1 MKIILDHIALV
12 VNSVDQS
19 IQKLKKY
26 NFAIGE
32 INEFP
37 SEGTKEVY
45 IANQHEYGRLLLMEP
60 ISAGPYQKALQ
71 QRGAGLHHI
80 AINVESLEK
89 YLDLLSGSGWYL
101 HLHSFN
107 SLKYDTVWLARANTP
122 LLIEVHQLDQCSDE
136 KLADLMIEKV
146 VINSPISAH
155 LLNSLQI
162 NELSLSEKSEA
173 QLVIDGRTYN
183 LLELF
188 V

>member
-45 IANQHEYGRLLLMEP
+45 IANQHDYGKLLLMEP
-60 ISAGPYQKALQ
+60 ISAGPYRKALQ
-71 QRGAGLHHI
+71 QRGAGLHHV
-80 AINVESLEK
+80 AINVESIERYLEM
-89 YLDLLSGSGWYL
+89 LSGSGWYL
-101 HLHSFN
+101 HLHSFS

-122 LLIEVHQLDQCSDE
+122 LLIEVHQLDLCSVE
-136 KLADLMIEKV
+136 NSADLMVEKV
-146 VINSPISAH
+146 LLNVPVSAH

-162 NELSLSEKSEA
+162 KELSLSEKSET
-173 QLVIDGRTYN
+173 QLVIEGRTFN
-183 LLELF
+183 LPELF

>member
-1 MKIILDHIALV
+1 MKTILDHIALV

-19 IQKLKKY
+19 IQKLKQF
-26 NFAIGE
+26 NFAIGQ

-45 IANQHEYGRLLLMEP
+45 IANQHEYGKLLLMEP

-80 AINVESLEK
+80 AINVESIERYLEM
-89 YLDLLSGSGWYL
+89 LSGSGWYL

-107 SLKYDTVWLARANTP
+107 SLKYGTVWLARANTP
-122 LLIEVHQLDQCSDE
+122 LLIEVHQLDQSSVE
-136 KLADLMIEKV
+136 NSADLMIEKV
-146 VINSPISAH
+146 LLNLPANAH

-162 NELSLSEKSEA
+162 KELSLSEKSET
-173 QLVIDGRTYN
+173 QLVIDGRAYN

>member
-19 IQKLKKY
+19 IQKLKNY

-32 INEFP
+32 VNEYP

-45 IANQHEYGRLLLMEP
+45 IANQHEYGKLLLMEP

-80 AINVESLEK
+80 AINVESIEK
-89 YLDLLSGSGWYL
+89 YLELLSGSGWYL
-101 HLHSFN
+101 HLHSFS
-107 SLKYDTVWLARANTP
+107 SLKYGTAWLARANTP
-122 LLIEVHQLDQCSDE
+122 LLIEVHQVEQCSDV
-136 KLADLMIEKV
+136 KSADLMIV
-146 VINSPISAH
+146 TIGINFPITS
-155 LLNSLQI
+155 LLLDSLQI
-162 NELSLSEKSEA
+162 KELVRSTESEMRFMIEDKY
-173 QLVIDGRTYN
+173 YN
-183 LLELF
+183 LSELF